1 MNEVKTDQDI
11 ILELKDATVIKHNIK
26 ILDNVSLSVKRN
38 TSTVITGSL
47 GSGKSTLLKVL
58 SGILPADTGKLYIE
72 GNNYNSMTFH
82 KIKDFRRRNGFV
94 FQDSA
99 LWANKNLYQNLELP
113 LQYHFPDMTK
123 EEIKERI
130 NKTCRSMG
138 IDIDL
143 SKRPAQISSG
153 NSRLISFARAL
164 ITDPEF
170 IFIDNPLSGLDFE
183 TGTILRSI
191 IKELRIEQKTIL
203 ICTYDPEI
211 TSMLADNLIILK
223 DHKIYASG
231 KYNDIVKSD
240 DEVIRNILANVI
252 DKASN
257 FDDEILDLIS
267 PDFTLDNNEG

>member
-1 MNEVKTDQDI
+1 MNEADKNI
-11 ILELKDATVIKHNIK
+11 ILELKEASVTKHNIK
-26 ILDNVSLSVKRN
+26 ILDNVSLSVKKN

-47 GSGKSTLLKVL
+47 GSGKSTLLKTL
-58 SGILPADTGKLYIE
+58 SGILPADSGRLFIE
-72 GNNYNSMTFH
+72 GSNYNTMSFS
-82 KIKDFRRRNGFV
+82 KIKDFRKRNGFV

-164 ITDPEF
+164 ITDPDI
-170 IFIDNPLSGLDFE
+170 IFIDNPLTSLDFE
-183 TGTILRSI
+183 TSAKIRSI
-191 IKELRIEQKTIL
+191 IKDLRNDRKTIL

-240 DEVIRNILANVI
+240 DEVIRTILANVI

-267 PDFTLDNNEG
+267 PDFGTENNEG

>member
-1 MNEVKTDQDI
+1 MNEVKTDQNI
-11 ILELKDATVIKHNIK
+11 ILELQDATVIKHNIK

-38 TSTVITGSL
+38 TSTVITGTL
-47 GSGKSTLLKVL
+47 GSGKSTLLKTL

-72 GNNYNSMTFH
+72 GHNYNTMAFH

-130 NKTCRSMG
+130 DKTCRSMG

-143 SKRPAQISSG
+143 SKRPSQISTG
-153 NSRLISFARAL
+153 NSKLISFARAL
-164 ITDPEF
+164 ITDPEI

-211 TSMLADNLIILK
+211 TSMLADDLIILK

>member
-1 MNEVKTDQDI
+1 
-11 ILELKDATVIKHNIK
+11 
-26 ILDNVSLSVKRN
+26 
-38 TSTVITGSL
+38 
-47 GSGKSTLLKVL
+47 
-58 SGILPADTGKLYIE
+58 
-72 GNNYNSMTFH
+72 
-82 KIKDFRRRNGFV
+82 
-94 FQDSA
+94 
-99 LWANKNLYQNLELP
+99 
-113 LQYHFPDMTK
+113 MTK

-130 NKTCRSMG
+130 IKTCRSMG
-138 IDIDL
+138 IYIDL
-143 SKRPAQISSG
+143 SKRPSQISTG
-153 NSRLISFARAL
+153 NSKLISFARAL
-164 ITDPEF
+164 ITDPEI

-191 IKELRIEQKTIL
+191 IKELRIKQKTIL